1 MLKFVLVFV
10 AYILGSIPT
19 AVWVG
24 SIFYKKDVREYG
36 SGNAG
41 ATNTFRVLGVKAGI
55 PVLLIDVLKGFLAV
69 YLANFFTNLSVETVD
84 MVNFQLTLGI
94 AALIGHIFPIFAGFR
109 GGKGIA
115 TLLGFMIGIEPQG
128 AGIAM
133 AVFLIIF
140 LITRIVS
147 ISSMLASIAFPLI
160 VFFYIK
166 TEILSLQLF
175 SIFIAILVIVTH
187 KNNIARLIKGEES
200 RISFKK
206 NQ

>member
-1 MLKFVLVFV
+1 MLKLVLVFV

-24 SIFYKKDVREYG
+24 TIFYKKDVREYG

-41 ATNTFRVLGVKAGI
+41 ATNTFRVLGAKAGI

-115 TLLGFMIGIEPQG
+115 TLLGFMIGIEPHG

-166 TEILSLQLF
+166 TEIISLQLF

>member
-1 MLKFVLVFV
+1 MFNFLLVLV
-10 AYILGSIPT
+10 AYVLGSIPT

-24 SIFYKKDVREYG
+24 KAFYNKDVREYG

-41 ATNTFRVLGVKAGI
+41 ATNTFRVLGAKAGI
-55 PVLLIDVLKGFLAV
+55 PVLLVDVLKGVLAV
-69 YLANFFTNLSVETVD
+69 YLAVFFTNLNAGTVD

-94 AALIGHIFPIFAGFR
+94 AALIGHIFPVFAGFR

-115 TLLGFMIGIEPQG
+115 TLLGFMIGVEPQG
-128 AGIAM
+128 AGLSM
-133 AVFLIIF
+133 AVFLIVF

-160 VFFYIK
+160 VYFYLK

-175 SIFIAILVIVTH
+175 SIFIAILVLVTH
-187 KNNIARLIKGEES
+187 KNNIARLLKGEES
-200 RISFKK
+200 KISFKK
-206 NQ
+206 N

>member
-10 AYILGSIPT
+10 AYILGSVPT

-24 SIFYKKDVREYG
+24 TIFYKKDVREYG

>member
-1 MLKFVLVFV
+1 MLKLVLVFV

-24 SIFYKKDVREYG
+24 TIFYKKDVREYG

-41 ATNTFRVLGVKAGI
+41 ATNTFRVLGAKAGI

-69 YLANFFTNLSVETVD
+69 YLANFFTDLSVETVD

-166 TEILSLQLF
+166 TEIISLQLF

>member
-1 MLKFVLVFV
+1 MLKLVLVFV

-24 SIFYKKDVREYG
+24 TIFYKKDVREYG

-41 ATNTFRVLGVKAGI
+41 ATNTFRVLGAKAGI

-166 TEILSLQLF
+166 TEIISLQLF

>member
-1 MLKFVLVFV
+1 MLKLVLVFV

-24 SIFYKKDVREYG
+24 TIFYKKDVREYG

-41 ATNTFRVLGVKAGI
+41 ATNTFRVLGAKAGI

-166 TEILSLQLF
+166 TEIISLQLF

-187 KNNIARLIKGEES
+187 KNNIARLIK
-200 RISFKK
+200 
-206 NQ
+206 